1 MGPVWIQRQR
11 GVRKTA
17 GLLVWLNIL
26 GRKWRPRIIRL
37 CEFVDSAGRRLRALG
52 IWCVPH
58 SGSHGGRPPYLLSL
72 SAAGGHSGSARCV
85 DAAGQH
91 SLVTQPARLWT
102 SVSRPLRFQ
111 RLPAAVA
118 SLGNRSV
125 FARMSLGWPSRGG
138 ALRREELPLLFTVL
152 HLPRGRDGAG
162 SPASPVQCWS
172 PPGPHVG
179 PSFVCRAGR
188 HQAHQDGW
196 AWGTQM
202 DQA

>member
-26 GRKWRPRIIRL
+26 GRKWRPRIIWL

-58 SGSHGGRPPYLLSL
+58 SGSHWGRLPYLLSL
-72 SAAGGHSGSARCV
+72 SAAGGQSGSARCV

-91 SLVTQPARLWT
+91 SLVTQPPVYGHRSLAFCD
-102 SVSRPLRFQ
+102 SSSYQPQ
-111 RLPAAVA
+111 SPA
-118 SLGNRSV
+118 LEIGGV

-138 ALRREELPLLFTVL
+138 PLRREELPLFFTAL
-152 HLPRGRDGAG
+152 HLPPG
-162 SPASPVQCWS
+162 S
-172 PPGPHVG
+172 
-179 PSFVCRAGR
+179 
-188 HQAHQDGW
+188 
-196 AWGTQM
+196 
-202 DQA
+202 